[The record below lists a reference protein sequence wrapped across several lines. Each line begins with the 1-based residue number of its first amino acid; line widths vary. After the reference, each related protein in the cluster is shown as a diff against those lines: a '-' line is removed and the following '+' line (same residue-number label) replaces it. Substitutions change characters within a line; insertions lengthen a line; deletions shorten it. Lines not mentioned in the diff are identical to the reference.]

1 MTTPQS
7 ETTPVGQRPQRPVD
21 GLSLPGF
28 LTNATWPVLPVVGVA
43 AIAMG
48 VLLLVWPGPSLVVV
62 GALFG
67 IYLVVTGVFQLAEA
81 FAPHMP
87 GYLRAMGL
95 ISGAFSLLLGLICF
109 RGAAE
114 SILLLAIWIGF
125 GWLLRGTSMIAIG
138 VSAGRGWLVFVGVI
152 TILGGIVLIASPFG
166 SILTLTLV
174 AGIWLVAL
182 GVMEVAHGIQW
193 YVQMRRAGKLTQH
206 DR

>member
-1 MTTPQS
+1 MTNPSVEQQQ
-7 ETTPVGQRPQRPVD
+7 EQHERPAGD
-21 GLSLPGF
+21 SGLKLPGF
-28 LTNATWPVLPVVGVA
+28 LVNATWPLLPVVGVA
-43 AIAMG
+43 AIVMG

-67 IYLVVTGVFQLAEA
+67 IYLLVTGIFQLAEA

-109 RGAAE
+109 RGPAE

-125 GWLLRGTSMIAIG
+125 GWLLRGTSMVGIG
-138 VSAGRGWLVFVGVI
+138 VSAGRGWLVFVGVV

-174 AGIWLVAL
+174 AGIWLVVL
-182 GVMEVAHGIQW
+182 GVMEVVHGVQW
-193 YVQMRRAGKLTQH
+193 YLKTRRHHA
-206 DR
+206 

>member
-1 MTTPQS
+1 MTNPS
-7 ETTPVGQRPQRPVD
+7 VGQQERPTAD
-21 GLSLPGF
+21 GGLKLPGF
-28 LTNATWPVLPVVGVA
+28 LADATWPLLPVIGVA
-43 AIAMG
+43 AIVMG

-109 RGAAE
+109 RGPAE

-138 VSAGRGWLVFVGVI
+138 VSAGRGWLVFVGAI
-152 TILGGIVLIASPFG
+152 TILGGIVLIVSPLG
-166 SILTLTLV
+166 SIVTLTLV
-174 AGIWLVAL
+174 AGIWLVVL
-182 GVMEVAHGIQW
+182 GVMEVVHGIQW
-193 YVQMRRAGKLTQH
+193 YLKTRRQRA
-206 DR
+206 